1 MLRTMWDK
9 ILSLFGKE
17 PIKNDKEQIENE
29 RYVTEFEET
38 KNINFT
44 AIFANKLANYT
55 MIDSNIDVKGDNKRA
70 LLMQDV
76 IKRLKKKMKKA
87 ISRQLGTG
95 GVLIVPYVTRN
106 KLYFNIIAQNR
117 FVINKKI
124 GEDIVDCTIL
134 AEHKVKNQKNYYRWT
149 DYTLENGN
157 LYIRHRATLESG
169 PISLETIE
177 EWSDIEDM
185 GITNVIKMPF
195 MYVKSPI
202 DNRKEN
208 DDYGVPITYGCEKQ
222 ISRIMDTLNQIER
235 EYGLKEVFVGADAT
249 MFKGE
254 NALPSNGL
262 YRKVN
267 AGEDEFWE
275 VFDPAFRDTPLFNR
289 LMQECALL
297 EKQIGTS
304 RGILTEPLS
313 TYQNSD
319 EARRAVQDTFSLVDD
334 IRTGLEDG
342 LNDFLYACDVLANY
356 YNLSPQ
362 GEYELNSDWS
372 YSMIES
378 SQETF
383 NQLSSGVSK
392 GVIKKSELRQFLKPN
407 ETLEEAE
414 KAIEEIKLQ
423 SPSTK
428 DLLGE

>member
-1 MLRTMWDK
+1 MFRTMWDK

-55 MIDSNIDVKGDNKRA
+55 MSDSNIDVKGDNKRA
-70 LLMQDV
+70 ILMQDV
-76 IKRLKKKMKKA
+76 VKRLKKKMKKA

-124 GEDIVDCTIL
+124 GEDIIDCTIL

-157 LYIRHRATLESG
+157 LYIRHRATLESS

-185 GITNVIKMPF
+185 GITNVTKMPF

-249 MFKGE
+249 MFSGS

-262 YRKVN
+262 YRKIN
-267 AGEDEFWE
+267 AGDDEFWE

-356 YNLSPQ
+356 YNLCPQ
-362 GEYELNSDWS
+362 GEYELNNDWS

-383 NQLSSGVSK
+383 NQFSSGVSQ

>member
-1 MLRTMWDK
+1 MFRTMWDK

-17 PIKNDKEQIENE
+17 KIKNDKEQIENE

-55 MIDSNIDVKGDNKRA
+55 MSDSNIDVKGDNKRA
-70 LLMQDV
+70 ILMQDV
-76 IKRLKKKMKKA
+76 VKRLKKKMKKA

-124 GEDIVDCTIL
+124 GEDIIDCTIL

-157 LYIRHRATLESG
+157 LYIRHRATLESS

-185 GITNVIKMPF
+185 GITNVTKMPF

-249 MFKGE
+249 MFSGS

-262 YRKVN
+262 YRKIN
-267 AGEDEFWE
+267 AGDDEFWE

-356 YNLSPQ
+356 YNLCPQ
-362 GEYELNSDWS
+362 GEYELNNDWS

-383 NQLSSGVSK
+383 NQFSSGVSQ

>member
-17 PIKNDKEQIENE
+17 PIKNENEQVENE

-55 MIDSNIDVKGDNKRA
+55 MSDSNIDVKGDNKRA

-157 LYIRHRATLESG
+157 LYIRHRATLESSS
-169 PISLETIE
+169 ISLDTIE

-254 NALPSNGL
+254 NALPTNGL

-319 EARRAVQDTFSLVDD
+319 EVRRAVQDTFSLVDD

-362 GEYELNSDWS
+362 GEYELNNDWS

-383 NQLSSGVSK
+383 NQFSSGVSQ